1 MVSVK
6 NVTMR
11 FGDRTILDDVSL
23 EVEAGQ
29 IMAIMG
35 SSGGGKTTLLR
46 CMAGLLTPQ
55 SGTISVGGID
65 VQNCPELARQKM
77 GMVFQGAALFDFL
90 SVRDN
95 ILFGVKRHRKLS
107 GTEQNDLV
115 AELMEMVG
123 LSGSEDLLPG
133 QLSGGMKK
141 RVGIARA
148 LALKPEMVMY
158 DEPVTGLD
166 PITAYTIDELIVG
179 VRSKYQVTSLVV
191 SHDVTSVFRVADKI
205 AFLEDGKLTFV
216 GTKEEFKEDS
226 SGTIRELLAKFSST
240 QISH

>member
-1 MVSVK
+1 MISVK

-11 FGDRTILDDVSL
+11 FGDRTVLNDVSL
-23 EVEAGQ
+23 EVAAGE

-46 CMAGLLTPQ
+46 CIAGLLSPQ
-55 SGTISVGGID
+55 SGTITVGGLD
-65 VQNCPELARQKM
+65 VQKSPEEARQKM
-77 GMVFQGAALFDFL
+77 GMVFQSAALFDFL

-95 ILFGVKRHRKLS
+95 ILFGVKRHRKLPNAV
-107 GTEQNDLV
+107 QNDLV
-115 AELMEMVG
+115 SELMEMVG
-123 LSGSEDLLPG
+123 LTGSEDLLPG

-166 PITAYTIDELIVG
+166 PVTAYTIDELIVG
-179 VRSKYQVTSLVV
+179 VRKKYEVTSLVV

-216 GTKEEFKEDS
+216 GTKDEFKNDS
-226 SGTIRELLAKFSST
+226 SATIQELLEKYSST
-240 QISH
+240 QISL